1 MNPESLNAALVAVLN
16 KAISAAEKG
25 GEFLAEQIPD
35 VVNQLLMWHLVKNLI
50 LVSLI
55 LLFMCISGRF
65 VFKFFHKNLEYIR
78 LSNEWY
84 TVYGKEEKENERK
97 QKELLPYM
105 VSFWLSL
112 IPFAGSIICFLV
124 SGVDKILVAMQ
135 ILIAPK
141 VYLIEYAASLV
152 K

>member
-1 MNPESLNAALVAVLN
+1 MNIESLNAALVAVLN

-35 VVNQLLMWHLVKNLI
+35 VVNQLLMWHMMKGIVMLLGSLLVFGLFVYFSVKLWRYLKTPYAEVDAIMAILPLGLLWIPIVALFNL
-50 LVSLI
+50 
-55 LLFMCISGRF
+55 
-65 VFKFFHKNLEYIR
+65 
-78 LSNEWY
+78 
-84 TVYGKEEKENERK
+84 T
-97 QKELLPYM
+97 
-105 VSFWLSL
+105 WL
-112 IPFAGSIICFLV
+112 
-124 SGVDKILVAMQ
+124 Q